1 MKEMITWNGEK
12 WIVDYKTHTI
22 YQAATILEDDPTRF
36 TIHARIWNIPFL
48 VFNDSI
54 YFKNGEK
61 EFQRLRRR
69 KELQKFNIF
78 PNCIDWNSMIK
89 LNHKQVGSDYD

>member
-1 MKEMITWNGEK
+1 MKEMITWNGGK

-36 TIHARIWNIPFL
+36 TIHARMGNIPFL
-48 VFNDSI
+48 VFNGSI

-61 EFQRLRRR
+61 EFYKAINGNAVLIS
-69 KELQKFNIF
+69 KEEYYEIEKRE
-78 PNCIDWNSMIK
+78 
-89 LNHKQVGSDYD
+89 Y